1 MKQTPNIDVLISP
14 FGSFH
19 VKTRTIRNKNTTR
32 WADSIIEHSYSNIY
46 SGIPAH

>member
-14 FGSFH
+14 FGSFC

-32 WADSIIEHSYSNIY
+32 WTNSITELLSYNIY
-46 SGIPAH
+46 SRIHTY